1 MARKL
6 KKFLVGIVIIIIASI
21 GFNLK
26 PDKRDQ
32 AVVVQEEPVVKKEE
46 VITYK
51 ELLEYLD
58 IFKTGDIINIENTSH
73 LSHHLSNYLL
83 FQANIHGQYLLMF
96 LKNHLNL
103 LG

>member
-1 MARKL
+1 M

-46 VITYK
+46 VCKFPMY
-51 ELLEYLD
+51 ED
-58 IFKTGDIINIENTSH
+58 
-73 LSHHLSNYLL
+73 
-83 FQANIHGQYLLMF
+83 
-96 LKNHLNL
+96 
-103 LG
+103 

>member
-1 MARKL
+1 M

-58 IFKTGDIINIENTSH
+58 IFKTGENVSIRMMRYYSSTTIEKGCDDYITFFFWFVERPH
-73 LSHHLSNYLL
+73 
-83 FQANIHGQYLLMF
+83 
-96 LKNHLNL
+96 NL
-103 LG
+103 YIQIM

>member
-1 MARKL
+1 M

-58 IFKTGDIINIENTSH
+58 IFKTGDIINIDNT
-73 LSHHLSNYLL
+73 NYY
-83 FQANIHGQYLLMF
+83 FFSWRCN
-96 LKNHLNL
+96 
-103 LG
+103 

>member
-1 MARKL
+1 M

-58 IFKTGDIINIENTSH
+58 IFKTGDIINIENIINKLHLLTLPPITSIIEG
-73 LSHHLSNYLL
+73 SHTFIIL
-83 FQANIHGQYLLMF
+83 I
-96 LKNHLNL
+96 
-103 LG
+103 